1 MSETSRQ
8 AGILAAKVLKGQ
20 SPPTCP
26 SSSRRNFD
34 LMINL
39 KTTNAWPRHSAHAAR
54 PSRRG
59 DRMRRR
65 KFMALLGGAAA
76 WPLAARAQQP
86 AMPVIGYLG
95 AGSPAVYAELL
106 AAFRRG
112 LEETGYVPGR
122 NVAIEFRWA
131 EGRFERLP
139 ELAADLVQRRVALIV
154 TTGSS
159 SSLAAKAASST
170 IPLVFQSQGDPVKEG
185 LVASFNRPGG
195 NATGMSLFTGVLAP
209 KRLELVRQLASTDAP
224 IAYLMNP
231 QAPEAELYL
240 SEVQTAARS
249 VGQQIVVLY
258 ASRERDVD
266 GAFGTLAEQRARSLV
281 VSTDGW
287 LFSRRDQ
294 IIAAAARL
302 KVPTIYDRREF
313 VTAGGL
319 VSYGTQAADA
329 QRRLGV
335 YAGRILAG
343 EKPADLPV
351 VQPIRFELIVNL
363 KTAKALGLEVPPTLL
378 VAADEVIE

>member
-1 MSETSRQ
+1 
-8 AGILAAKVLKGQ
+8 
-20 SPPTCP
+20 
-26 SSSRRNFD
+26 
-34 LMINL
+34 
-39 KTTNAWPRHSAHAAR
+39 
-54 PSRRG
+54 
-59 DRMRRR
+59 
-65 KFMALLGGAAA
+65 MALLGGAAA

-294 IIAAAARL
+294 IIAAAARH